1 MVEVVHGASV
11 EVGGGIFVLLD
22 GVSVSVTGQTVVY
35 KETMSVVTEPFS
47 GQSVTVDGHS
57 VMVYTEVVYTVEVVD
72 GLSSPYAPAL
82 TAAATPRRERT
93 EAFILRGGRLI
104 LKIEV

>member
-1 MVEVVHGASV
+1 
-11 EVGGGIFVLLD
+11 
-22 GVSVSVTGQTVVY
+22 
-35 KETMSVVTEPFS
+35 
-47 GQSVTVDGHS
+47 
-57 VMVYTEVVYTVEVVD
+57 VYTVEVVD
-72 GLSSPYAPAL
+72 GLSSPYAPEL